1 MGESISAITGSTI
14 NPDHI
19 AIGVSIY
26 LFAILLVIFIFLII
40 FLQVS
45 KLLHIALNSA
55 VAHERAMPSAKCIVQ
70 FISQGQDEYKIE
82 ETGAES
88 VNNEVE
94 VLFPGNH
101 L

>member
-1 MGESISAITGSTI
+1 MGESISAITGITI
-14 NPDHI
+14 SPDHI
-19 AIGVSIY
+19 PIGVSIY
-26 LFAILLVIFIFLII
+26 LFAILLVVFIFLVI
-40 FLQVS
+40 FFQVS
-45 KLLHIALNSA
+45 KLLHIALNSP
-55 VAHERAMPSAKCIVQ
+55 VAQESAMSSGKCIVQ
-70 FISQGQDEYKIE
+70 FISQGQDESKIE